1 MHPASRFLASFLVWL
16 AGPYLFAYDAPPEPG
31 TLLRRIAFGSCNTPL
46 QPTPVWDAVLKHNP
60 DAWLWLGDVVYA
72 DTPPPTDPTPQARAQ
87 VVLDRQVKLYQLQ
100 RAIPAYQILRDKAR
114 VLGTWDDHDF
124 GLNDD
129 GANFVGREEAQRNF
143 LDFYAEPIDSP
154 RRGRP
159 GIYSSYRFGPPGR
172 TVQVIILDT
181 RYFRSPLRKEPRPP
195 AEWVDGVRGSY
206 VPSDHSADT
215 LLGDAQWQWLESALR
230 EPADVRLILSSI
242 QVVSDDH
249 RFEKWGNFPHERR
262 RLFTLIRDTGAQGVV
277 FLSGDRHTGELSRLD
292 PAREPNG
299 EALDPGYPLYDITS
313 SAMLRSRPTNFADQR
328 PAAGPESPVSY
339 VNEINRHRVGSPLA
353 YNHFGLITLEWEAE
367 GGPQMIISL
376 HLDHGPEVLRHRIPL
391 TALRR
396 K

>member
-1 MHPASRFLASFLVWL
+1 MWFMPTPASDRPDSAKLA
-16 AGPYLFAYDAPPEPG
+16 PG
-31 TLLRRIAFGSCNTPL
+31 S
-46 QPTPVWDAVLKHNP
+46 
-60 DAWLWLGDVVYA
+60 
-72 DTPPPTDPTPQARAQ
+72 
-87 VVLDRQVKLYQLQ
+87 VLDRQVKLYQLQ
-100 RAIPAYQILRDKAR
+100 RAIPAYQTLRDRAR

-129 GANFVGREEAQRNF
+129 GANFVGREEAQRNS
-143 LDFYAEPIDSP
+143 LDFYPEPIDSP

-159 GIYSSYRFGPPGR
+159 GIYASYRFGPPGR

-181 RYFRSPLRKEPRPP
+181 RYFRSPLRKETRI
-195 AEWVDGVRGSY
+195 AVGWVDGILTGRIL
-206 VPSDHSADT
+206 PSDRSADT
-215 LLGDAQWQWLESALR
+215 ILGDAQWQWLESALR

-313 SAMLRSRPTNFADQR
+313 SAVLRSRPTNFADTTPGGR
-328 PAAGPESPVSY
+328 CLNARSVTLTRST
-339 VNEINRHRVGSPLA
+339 VIGSALRWRTIISA
-353 YNHFGLITLEWEAE
+353 SSRWNGRRT
-367 GGPQMIISL
+367 GGPQMVISL
-376 HLDHGPEVLRHRIPL
+376 HLDHGPEVLRHRVPL
-391 TALRR
+391 AAPAPEVTSNPIL
-396 K
+396 